1 MPELPEVET
10 VRRGLMPRLV
20 GRRVVRLQ
28 QRRLDLRVPL
38 PAKFAS
44 KVEGRGV
51 TGIDRRA
58 KYLLIRLDDGQT
70 LIVHLGM
77 SGRMTLYD
85 AETDWTQATADV
97 AMRLVGVYQTMGVVP
112 PAAMPAQG

>member
-20 GRRVVRLQ
+20 GRRIVRLQ
-28 QRRLDLRVPL
+28 QRRRDLRVPL
-38 PAKFAS
+38 PEKFAAR
-44 KVEGRGV
+44 VEGRTV

-77 SGRMTLYD
+77 SGRMTLICNS
-85 AETDWTQATADV
+85 TTP
-97 AMRLVGVYQTMGVVP
+97 GSI
-112 PAAMPAQG
+112 